1 MSFNKRVYN
10 GDFSNR
16 VLLMQLSYQFDRLF
30 GQRLTHDS
38 AKSEFRKVWSGLMA
52 PIWGSH
58 AWETICLGAHGANQ
72 EETEISLIS
81 EMTKKTLPY
90 SLID

>member
-30 GQRLTHDS
+30 GQRLTHDN
-38 AKSEFRKVWSGLMA
+38 AKSELRKVRTGPGTRGYW
-52 PIWGSH
+52 PP
-58 AWETICLGAHGANQ
+58 WETICLGTHGANQ

-81 EMTKKTLPY
+81 EMTQKTLPY